1 MIRYDR
7 KRKNKDKG
15 KVMMER
21 SIIEESKDD
30 RMKEKEKK
38 KRKMI

>member
-1 MIRYDR
+1 MLYNGRRKIRG
-7 KRKNKDKG
+7 KG
-15 KVMMER
+15 KMMMER